1 MTQRNRITGALLAAW
16 LMLSDPDRRD
26 ERGGSHTIEV
36 LLIIGLSVAVAGI
49 ITVAV
54 TGFVRS
60 HLP

>member
-1 MTQRNRITGALLAAW
+1 MTHRTRILGALMATW
-16 LMLSDPDRRD
+16 LLLSDPDRRD

-54 TGFVRS
+54 TGYVRS